1 MWLYSTL
8 KEVMLLSEREE
19 HPHLLEP
26 LPKVRPVFNVLN
38 NYLLHKNIPR
48 ASAALLLADY

>member
-1 MWLYSTL
+1 
-8 KEVMLLSEREE
+8 MLLSEREE

-48 ASAALLLADY
+48 ASAALLFADC